1 MRYLT
6 NLMLFRASTCLRFI
20 VWSTSQNELIQ
31 SNCNVRTKSRK
42 MNVNKISKWFTRCVF
57 IYFIFF
63 FISFS
68 AVEFQPLGMFLFFPF
83 AQRRSLTV
91 TPSLACDHPVW
102 KSKGLSGF
110 RQLSQVV
117 SLILDE
123 IVYNSS
129 KTH

>member
-42 MNVNKISKWFTRCVF
+42 MNVNKISKWFTSLCV
-57 IYFIFF
+57 YFFF

-91 TPSLACDHPVW
+91 TASPACDHPVW
-102 KSKGLSGF
+102 KSKGLSRF

>member
-42 MNVNKISKWFTRCVF
+42 MNVNKISKWFTSLCVYLF
-57 IYFIFF
+57 IF

-91 TPSLACDHPVW
+91 TASLACDHKVW